1 MAPIPSVDGRIA
13 DPCPALVK
21 TPQSCKCR
29 YCKAVFDF
37 DPLHPNKQFCK
48 EAHQKLFWR
57 YGSLSIG
64 KLAERMQ
71 RQNQKLIAAEMQAM
85 RAEMDVLTE
94 AMQGVGKVIISL
106 SERLQTL
113 EAREAEAAA

>member
-1 MAPIPSVDGRIA
+1 
-13 DPCPALVK
+13 
-21 TPQSCKCR
+21 
-29 YCKAVFDF
+29 
-37 DPLHPNKQFCK
+37 
-48 EAHQKLFWR
+48 
-57 YGSLSIG
+57 
-64 KLAERMQ
+64 MQ